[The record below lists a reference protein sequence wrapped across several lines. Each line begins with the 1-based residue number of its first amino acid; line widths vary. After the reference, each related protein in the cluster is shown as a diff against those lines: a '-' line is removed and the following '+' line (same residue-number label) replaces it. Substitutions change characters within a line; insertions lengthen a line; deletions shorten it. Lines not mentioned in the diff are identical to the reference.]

1 MMRQGLSNFLLLV
14 IILAVIISGVKIV
27 NANKYVSMYSDAL
40 SVKNTRALALYENKE
55 ETEINDY
62 FNNRIS
68 DYLISH
74 LTSKELVVLEDTKAK
89 LLSSITQ
96 FRADHIKIDVIE
108 VDENTKKARIY
119 VSKTKLFSEILHTL
133 NISVSS
139 SDENYSSKFIDSI
152 INSLNNTSNTGRYEM
167 TIKINYDKA
176 NKTYSI
182 DDEELDKILAIVT
195 GL

>member
-108 VDENTKKARIY
+108 VDESTKKARIY